1 MQIVMITGSPHKNGT
16 SALLARRFEEG
27 AREAGHEPFRF
38 DAAFESVHPCIG
50 CDKCG
55 WGAKPC
61 VFRDAMDALYPKL
74 READL
79 IAFVTPLYYHGPSA
93 QLKAVVDRFHGID
106 NFLRGADKKAVLIA
120 TAADSDV
127 HVTRGLETEYEET
140 LRYLKWRDAGWLL
153 ALGCYYLEDIE
164 KTDYPQKAYEL
175 GKSL

>member
-1 MQIVMITGSPHKNGT
+1 MRIVMITGSPHKNGT

-38 DAAFESVHPCIG
+38 DAAFESVHSCIG

-61 VFRDAMDALYPKL
+61 VFRDAVDALYPKL

-127 HVTRGLETEYEET
+127 HVTRGLEAEYEGNAALSEMARRGAASCVGM
-140 LRYLKWRDAGWLL
+140 LLSRRYRKNRLS
-153 ALGCYYLEDIE
+153 
-164 KTDYPQKAYEL
+164 P
-175 GKSL
+175 KSL